1 MSVYSDPAEAK
12 EIFDSLWQGILAVES
27 SNQQFSGAGVVLG
40 VYYTDPAYF
49 IAIDGTQSPAVLAYD
64 PDTKVDIEVRM
75 SADTAHT
82 FWKGELNFPV
92 AMMKGKAKIKG
103 PSDKA
108 MQLLPALEPGFE
120 LYPQILKERG
130 REGTL

>member
-1 MSVYSDPAEAK
+1 MAVYTAPAEAK
-12 EIFDSLWQGILAVES
+12 TIFDALWRGIVAVDA
-27 SNQQFSGAGVVLG
+27 SNQQFSAAGVVLG
-40 VYYTDPAYF
+40 VYYTDPGYF
-49 IAIDGTQSPAVLAYD
+49 VAIDGTRSPAELVFD

-108 MQLLPALEPGFE
+108 MKLLPALEPGFE
-120 LYPQILKERG
+120 LYRQIVKEHG
-130 REGTL
+130 REDAL